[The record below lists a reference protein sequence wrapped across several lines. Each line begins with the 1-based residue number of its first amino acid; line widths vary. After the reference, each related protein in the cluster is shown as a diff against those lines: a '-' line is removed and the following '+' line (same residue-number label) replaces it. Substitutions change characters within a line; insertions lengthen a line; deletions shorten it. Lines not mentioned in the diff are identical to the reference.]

1 MGRCIFESPTHA
13 NGGCIFD
20 DPGEIIGI
28 VTCDR
33 VVFDN
38 PAHANGCIFDDPCV
52 FVEPVTGGG
61 GDTGYEHLLREDE
74 EILAVIVA
82 YMAKKCA

>member
-38 PAHANGCIFDDPCV
+38 PAHANGC
-52 FVEPVTGGG
+52 
-61 GDTGYEHLLREDE
+61 
-74 EILAVIVA
+74 
-82 YMAKKCA
+82 MKKCA